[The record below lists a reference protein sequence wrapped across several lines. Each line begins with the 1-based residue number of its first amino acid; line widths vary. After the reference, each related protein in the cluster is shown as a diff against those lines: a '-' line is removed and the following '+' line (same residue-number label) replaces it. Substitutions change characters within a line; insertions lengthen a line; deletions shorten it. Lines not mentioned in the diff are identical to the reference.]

1 MHGRKF
7 KKYSE
12 NVRLFC
18 LTIHFYS
25 PKAYEYLRATF
36 LKKLP
41 STRTIRSW
49 YSSIDSSPGFTEPA
63 FDALRQKVEE
73 AKANKKELLLGLIMD
88 EMSIRQ
94 HSQFDRNKKMFMG
107 HNNTG
112 NLNSTISNGEEV
124 CVPIA
129 TDALVIM
136 VSGIENSFKIPI
148 AYFLTTGMQGAEN
161 AFVLNQALQKLN
173 EIGAKVTSITFD
185 GAKGNLK
192 AAKLLGVD
200 FKMEKPYF
208 KNPYDEEFNVYII
221 LDVPHMLKLAR
232 NCLGNKKVLYDREG
246 DEIKWQLFEDLV
258 LLQLSENIN
267 LGNKLTK
274 THLEFENRRMNVR
287 LAAQTLSISTATS
300 IEYLGNVVKNEKFAN
315 CEPTAKYFSTNNNLF
330 DIMNAKLNH
339 CNDEYKQ
346 PFCDESLEKFISY
359 FNVAGSYIRG
369 LQIEEDGERKSV
381 LQSRCFTPFM
391 GFLNNMV
398 SFVGIYNN
406 YIKKNGQEK
415 FYAFSVSQ
423 DHLESFF
430 GCIRRMGSTN
440 DNPTAQQFAGAY
452 RKLLFH
458 NEVTSSEG
466 SNCQND
472 VTKILS
478 VSSNKKSNPIEP
490 DATELQLLGNYDFE
504 SIFLDQFTVHDESTE
519 KSTPKLHENALAY
532 IAGVVEVKVIQK
544 ISKKK
549 EKSV

>member
-1 MHGRKF
+1 MYGRKF

-25 PKAYEYLRATF
+25 PKAYEYLRSTF
-36 LKKLP
+36 LKNLP

-49 YSSIDSSPGFTEPA
+49 YSSIESSPGFTESA

-73 AKANKKELLLGLIMD
+73 SKANKIELLLELIMD

-94 HSQFDRNKKMFMG
+94 HSQFDQNKKIFIG
-107 HNNTG
+107 HNDTG
-112 NLNSTISNGEEV
+112 NLNSTISNGEAV
-124 CVPIA
+124 CTPIA

-148 AYFLTTGMQGAEN
+148 AYFLTTGMQAAEN
-161 AFVLNQALQKLN
+161 AFILNQSLSKLN

-185 GAKGNLK
+185 GAKQNLG
-192 AAKLLGVD
+192 AAKLLGVN
-200 FKMEKPYF
+200 FNLEKPCF
-208 KNPYDEEFNVYII
+208 KNPYDEDFSVYII
-221 LDVPHMLKLAR
+221 LDA
-232 NCLGNKKVLYDREG
+232 REG
-246 DEIKWQLFEDLV
+246 NEIKWQLFEDLV

-274 THLEFENRRMNVR
+274 THMEFENRKMNVR
-287 LAAQTLSISTATS
+287 LEAQTLSISTATS
-300 IEYLGNVVKNEKFAN
+300 IEYLDKIIKNEKFAN
-315 CEPTAKYFSTNNNLF
+315 SGATTKYFRTFNNLF
-330 DIMNAKLNH
+330 DIMNSKLNH
-339 CNDEYKQ
+339 CKNGYKQ
-346 PFCDESLEKFISY
+346 PFSEENIKEFISY
-359 FNVAGSYIRG
+359 FKVAAEYIRG
-369 LQIEEDGERKSV
+369 LQIEEKGKRKSV
-381 LQSRCFTPFM
+381 LQTKSFTPFI

-398 SFVGIYNN
+398 SFVGIYND
-406 YIKKNGQEK
+406 YIKKYGQEN

-440 DNPTAQQFAGAY
+440 DNPTAQQFCGAY

-466 SNCQND
+466 SNCLND

-478 VSSNKKSNPIEP
+478 VSSNKKQNSAVP
-490 DATELQLLGNYDFE
+490 DATEIQILGNYDFE
-504 SIFLDQFTVHDESTE
+504 SLF
-519 KSTPKLHENALAY
+519 
-532 IAGVVEVKVIQK
+532 
-544 ISKKK
+544 
-549 EKSV
+549 